1 MPRGGLIAGT
11 GYARTGTDARSIR
24 QRPANPIA
32 ANPINSMAHV
42 EGSGIADIGVN
53 ETVSVSTD
61 NFPEAPKAEK
71 IG

>member
-1 MPRGGLIAGT
+1 
-11 GYARTGTDARSIR
+11 
-24 QRPANPIA
+24 
-32 ANPINSMAHV
+32 MAHV